1 MTPQQQQ
8 QQQGWRSYG
17 QGMTQP
23 PGASQ
28 WGRMSRREQ
37 EQQMQQYQAYQA
49 QMAQFMAMAMQGQQ
63 QQVAAAPAA
72 ASQRQGPVDEAARR
86 KKDGSATTLLVKR
99 LPDSVSDGELRKY
112 FAQFGRLVGF
122 EVDRSRHLAF
132 VQFPTPEQAERAL
145 KKPKPVVSRR
155 FLTVVMAKGDPLGPP
170 PPATEPKRFRS
181 VGEPLREALALLC
194 EVKEV
199 GAAAAVRV
207 CMRVRVDVNEGSR

>member
-1 MTPQQQQ
+1 
-8 QQQGWRSYG
+8 
-17 QGMTQP
+17 
-23 PGASQ
+23 
-28 WGRMSRREQ
+28 
-37 EQQMQQYQAYQA
+37 MQQYQAYQA

-63 QQVAAAPAA
+63 APAA
-72 ASQRQGPVDEAARR
+72 APQRQPAGGADDASRR
-86 KKDGSATTLLVKR
+86 RKDGSATTLLVKR
-99 LPDSVSDGELRKY
+99 LPDSVPDGELRKY

-170 PPATEPKRFRS
+170 PPATEPERLRA
-181 VGEPLREALALLC
+181 VGEPMREAVALLC

-199 GAAAAVRV
+199 RAVDWGVRREEEEGEGGGGVNSPLPPCPRTPKWEAPTCGGRLPRWAALR
-207 CMRVRVDVNEGSR
+207 